1 MLASLS
7 DSLIDSSLQ
16 FFVLSP
22 LLSVTFKASKDSDL
36 VSALYSIV
44 KVKSARVQG
53 WATSGGLEAIGRKK
67 KTIFVSVSCESV
79 RFDPKEG

>member
-7 DSLIDSSLQ
+7 DSLIDSSLP

-22 LLSVTFKASKDSDL
+22 LLSVTFKASKDSEL

-67 KTIFVSVSCESV
+67 TIFVSVSCELV